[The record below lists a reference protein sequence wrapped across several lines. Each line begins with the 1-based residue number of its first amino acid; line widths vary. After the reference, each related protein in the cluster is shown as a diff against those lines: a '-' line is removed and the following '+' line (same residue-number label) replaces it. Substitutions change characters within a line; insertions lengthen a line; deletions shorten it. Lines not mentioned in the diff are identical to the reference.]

1 MTAHAA
7 YAGLDRLLHRVA
19 LDRRF
24 HGLALQKS
32 LAELE
37 HGLLGDDAP
46 PAAPE
51 APVFVTALPRAGTT
65 LLLDLLARVPA
76 LASHT
81 YRDMP
86 FVMAPV
92 LWGRL
97 SGPFRK
103 AAGASERAHGDGV
116 MVGYDSPEAFE
127 EVLWLAFWPDKYR
140 ADRILPWTARDRA
153 AGFETFFARHMR
165 SVIAARA
172 RERPGSPPA
181 RYLSKN
187 NANIA
192 RLALLPVLFPD
203 CRIVVPLRE
212 PLAHCRSLLR
222 QHRRFLD
229 LHARDP
235 FARQYMSWIGHFEFG
250 AGLRPIRFGEDEE
263 GPSGDPRELD
273 FWLRYWISAHRTIL
287 AAGDGAILFD
297 YAGLCADPARS
308 LGALADSL
316 AIADAGALVAGAAR
330 IRRPTAEDRS
340 ADQGDPALR
349 RRAAGLYEAALVQCV
364 NRVAA

>member
-1 MTAHAA
+1 MTAHPA
-7 YAGLDRLLHRVA
+7 YTGLDRLLHRVA

-24 HGLALQKS
+24 HGHALQKS

-37 HGLLGDDAP
+37 QGFLGEDAP
-46 PAAPE
+46 AAAPD

-76 LASHT
+76 FASHT

-86 FVMAPV
+86 FVLAPV

-97 SGPFRK
+97 SSPFRK

-140 ADRILPWTARDRA
+140 ADRILPWTAGDRA
-153 AGFETFFARHMR
+153 AGFEAFFARHMR

-172 RERPGSPPA
+172 RERAGSPPA
-181 RYLSKN
+181 RYLSTN

-192 RLALLPVLFPD
+192 RLPLLPVLFPD
-203 CRIVVPLRE
+203 CRVVVPLRE
-212 PLAHCRSLLR
+212 PLVHCRSLLR
-222 QHRRFLD
+222 QHRRFLE

-235 FARQYMSWIGHFEFG
+235 FARQYMDWIGHFEFG
-250 AGLRPIRFGEDEE
+250 AGLRPIRFGDDGEE
-263 GPSGDPRELD
+263 LAGDPRELD

-287 AAGDGAILFD
+287 SAGDSVILFD

-316 AIADAGALVAGAAR
+316 AIADADALVAGAEQ
-330 IRRPTAEDRS
+330 IRRPAAEDRP
-340 ADQGDPALR
+340 ADKGDPALR
-349 RRAAGLYEAALVQCV
+349 RHAAGLYEAALARCV